1 MKVAYHFLL
10 FFQEVQARSILCD
23 EFVSSLKTK
32 TDSTE
37 RKKNPIHSYTDAFGG
52 RVETPFN

>member
-1 MKVAYHFLL
+1 MKVVYHFLL
-10 FFQEVQARSILCD
+10 FLQEVQGPILCD

-32 TDSTE
+32 TE
-37 RKKNPIHSYTDAFGG
+37 RKKPPIHSYTDAFGE